1 MNLRSMFLSIVY
13 FFATIGFVT
22 VFHYGYSNKNRIW
35 PVIFNGA
42 LVKLIKPTYETNYTN
57 ENTLQ
62 NYIDRCPE
70 CLLFLLLNQTS
81 ANNQN
86 IFNLLNNIPSRAQG
100 VFYPIT
106 MKLLYNQPIR
116 FYTILAKN
124 QTELTQQIRQTWI
137 NSIDNF
143 QNRKSNSLLDFIYQ
157 SLKKSVVLQ
166 DYSWS
171 NRTKLLLYYTK
182 FFGSSY
188 WYNNNQREVYSNDF
202 NFNNCPLSVNACH
215 ITIDRN
221 LFSESDASLI
231 HIRESINYQQLNNL
245 SRKAHQRFVFFIK
258 ESPVHSPVLSSKQH
272 GHLFNYTQTYRPDSD
287 ITATTLR
294 TLFWL
299 FDSKVY
305 PNYDFQ
311 SILKTKQSNK
321 LLVAIISNCGGSSN
335 RLRYINELKKFVPV
349 DVYGK
354 CGIKCPA
361 NTDCRQTSYSK
372 YKFYLAF
379 ENSLCEEYVTEKF
392 FFALHST
399 QIVPIVLGYA
409 RYDHY
414 MPTSGYI
421 DVRNY
426 QSPKQLAEYIKYLD
440 GNTTA
445 YLEYFHWR
453 QYALQ
458 IKQPK
463 YMCELC
469 LRLFLDDHENK
480 TQTLNHIDQYWN
492 KKNQCISYKPNEQG
506 IWIMK

>member
-1 MNLRSMFLSIVY
+1 MFLSIVY

-35 PVIFNGA
+35 PVILNGA
-42 LVKLIKPTYETNYTN
+42 LAKLIKPIYETNYTN

-86 IFNLLNNIPSRAQG
+86 IFNLLNNIPSQVQG
-100 VFYPIT
+100 IFYPIT

-215 ITIDRN
+215 ITIHRN

-231 HIRESINYQQLNNL
+231 HIRESINYPQLNNL
-245 SRKAHQRFVFFIK
+245 SRQAHQRFVFFIK
-258 ESPVHSPVLSSKQH
+258 
-272 GHLFNYTQTYRPDSD
+272 
-287 ITATTLR
+287 
-294 TLFWL
+294 
-299 FDSKVY
+299 
-305 PNYDFQ
+305 
-311 SILKTKQSNK
+311 
-321 LLVAIISNCGGSSN
+321 
-335 RLRYINELKKFVPV
+335 
-349 DVYGK
+349 
-354 CGIKCPA
+354 
-361 NTDCRQTSYSK
+361 
-372 YKFYLAF
+372 
-379 ENSLCEEYVTEKF
+379 
-392 FFALHST
+392 
-399 QIVPIVLGYA
+399 
-409 RYDHY
+409 
-414 MPTSGYI
+414 
-421 DVRNY
+421 
-426 QSPKQLAEYIKYLD
+426 
-440 GNTTA
+440 
-445 YLEYFHWR
+445 
-453 QYALQ
+453 
-458 IKQPK
+458 
-463 YMCELC
+463 
-469 LRLFLDDHENK
+469 
-480 TQTLNHIDQYWN
+480 
-492 KKNQCISYKPNEQG
+492 
-506 IWIMK
+506 